1 MPREN
6 ACQNARHDSYGEDDP
21 RSHIWRHRIPLLLV
35 LLIWISLSSRIPSAT
50 ASTPKT
56 IAAAQM
62 NRREATLSPANST
75 KRSWPIIGPLRSK
88 VLPVTSVN
96 IPSKRVRFTWHPFLL
111 EGITQTPGHGFL
123 YENPGSR
130 KEERRKAVEILD
142 LLPERVEFLPNCRTS
157 QLCVSET
164 N

>member
-1 MPREN
+1 VPREG
-6 ACQNARHDSYGEDDP
+6 AHQNASHDSCGEDDP
-21 RSHIWRHRIPLLLV
+21 RLHTWRYRVSLLSV

-50 ASTPKT
+50 ASTPET
-56 IAAAQM
+56 IAAPQM
-62 NRREATLSPANST
+62 NRREATFSPANST

-96 IPSKRVRFTWHPFLL
+96 IPSKRVRFTGHPFLL

-123 YENPGSR
+123 YENPGKR

-142 LLPERVEFLPNCRTS
+142 LLPERVELLPNCHTS
-157 QLCVSET
+157 
-164 N
+164 

>member
-1 MPREN
+1 MPREG
-6 ACQNARHDSYGEDDP
+6 ARQNVRHDSYGEDDP
-21 RSHIWRHRIPLLLV
+21 RSHIWRHRIPLLSV
-35 LLIWISLSSRIPSAT
+35 LLMWISLSSRIPSAT

-56 IAAAQM
+56 IAAPQM

-75 KRSWPIIGPLRSK
+75 KRSWPIIGPLKSK

-96 IPSKRVRFTWHPFLL
+96 VPSKRVRFTWHPFLL

-142 LLPERVEFLPNCRTS
+142 LLPERVEFLPNCRTA
-157 QLCVSET
+157 
-164 N
+164 